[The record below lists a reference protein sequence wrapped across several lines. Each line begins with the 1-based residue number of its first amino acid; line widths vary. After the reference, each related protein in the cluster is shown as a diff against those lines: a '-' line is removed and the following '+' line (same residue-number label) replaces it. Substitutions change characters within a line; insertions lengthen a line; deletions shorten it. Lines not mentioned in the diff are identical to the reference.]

1 MTLNMSQNKT
11 QNKSQMKMIQ
21 STPAQAVLIALTAS
35 SMMLSG
41 CSKSDNAKSAS
52 AQAGTEFRNVSV
64 GDPTFADEFSKKA
77 YTNAASL
84 TADHAGSDAPYGE
97 SAAVAQSLAKLGL
110 ATLSANEASAAET
123 HAMHKS
129 RIIRGH
135 LSEWI
140 SMNAV
145 AKASTNFDISADKAS
160 LQELIELRNND
171 VVQYTKRMES
181 LQEEINAYNAQIA
194 DLDSKSKSERNEGA
208 RYELQMTSVTAT
220 QAAQL
225 AERVRE
231 HSLRADGYELE
242 STRIQGL
249 VGQLLPGAH
258 EVELQV
264 KKAKDQIDLLQL
276 SIDELEQRVRD
287 SKTDSAKARANA
299 EQARSAITTL
309 VQELEDYRESTVI
322 PANEQVISIIRQS
335 IRAAGD
341 ANDTAK
347 TSGSIAKASGQE
359 QLARS
364 LSRQARGE
372 AEMAMLYQSIMESG
386 LSGSWSSSADSHAAR
401 RDELYSE
408 SQQSFQDAAS
418 SLRRVRVRGE
428 SGEALE
434 AAAVRLDL
442 LGGVEPEPEYTEE
455 YDSETGESEFN
466 EDFETDPETDLDAE
480 DFDEEG

>member
-1 MTLNMSQNKT
+1 MSLNTTLN
-11 QNKSQMKMIQ
+11 KSAINMMQ
-21 STPAQAVLIALTAS
+21 STPSQAVLIALAAS
-35 SMMLSG
+35 SMMLG
-41 CSKSDNAKSAS
+41 ACSKSDDAKSAS

-64 GDPTFADEFSKKA
+64 GDPTYSDEFSKKA
-77 YTNAASL
+77 YNTAASL

-97 SAAVAQSLAKLGL
+97 AAAVAQSLAKLGL
-110 ATLSANEASAAET
+110 ATLSANDASDAET
-123 HAMHKS
+123 QSLHKS

-140 SMNAV
+140 AMNAV
-145 AKASTNFDISADKAS
+145 AKASTNFDITADKAQ

-181 LQEEINAYNAQIA
+181 LHEEIEAYRAQIA
-194 DLDSKSKSERNEGA
+194 DLDSKSQSERNEGA
-208 RYELQMTSVTAT
+208 RYELQMTSVSAT

-225 AERVRE
+225 AQRVRE

-264 KKAKDQIDLLQL
+264 KKAKDQIELLQL
-276 SIDELEQRVRD
+276 SIDELDQRVRD
-287 SKTDSAKARANA
+287 SKTDSAKARADA
-299 EQARSAITTL
+299 EQARTAITSL
-309 VQELEDYRESTVI
+309 VQELEDFRESTVI
-322 PANEQVISIIRQS
+322 PANEQVISTIRQS
-335 IRAAGD
+335 IRAAGG
-341 ANDTAK
+341 ATDTAK

-359 QLARS
+359 QLARA

-372 AEMAMLYQSIMESG
+372 AEMALLYQSIMESG
-386 LSGSWSSSADSHAAR
+386 LPGSWSSSAESHATR
-401 RDELYSE
+401 SEELYNE
-408 SQQSFQDAAS
+408 SKQSFQDAAS

-434 AAAVRLDL
+434 AAAARLDL

-455 YDSETGESEFN
+455 YESDESEYVD
-466 EDFETDPETDLDAE
+466 EYETDEDSDTDQDAE